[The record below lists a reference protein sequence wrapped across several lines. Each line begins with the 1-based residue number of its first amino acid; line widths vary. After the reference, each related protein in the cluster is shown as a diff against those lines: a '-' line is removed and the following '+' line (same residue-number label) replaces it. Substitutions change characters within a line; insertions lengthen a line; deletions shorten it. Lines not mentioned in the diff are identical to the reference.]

1 MNNHDWTF
9 SLSSEVTT
17 DPNDPLRWRK
27 QALYVGA
34 KPVLDDGSV
43 LEITDSHIDTLLSVA
58 KERLDMGIKHPLV
71 INDDNDHYTRNPND
85 TKGNIDTFEEG
96 YDLNGRRSLYL
107 AGDANSQETMNV
119 LRSNDIS
126 IFAPV
131 GDKVAGRE
139 WGLAVKNALVT
150 SYPKVKGLEEFQ
162 LALSEPGTCAKC
174 SSISMRLAEMEKKME
189 DMEDEP
195 QKKGKMK
202 DGKDQITAGD
212 HIRRLHKGGTSYRSI
227 LEAIVRADPE
237 GLVESLE
244 ALEPP
249 RNRFHNEDHDAIDS
263 AAHALA
269 ETNQES
275 GKPPKAWL
283 VREDDATLVLAEFH
297 PEAFQVVEA
306 R

>member
-1 MNNHDWTF
+1 MANGTQQIENLDWALR
-9 SLSSEVTT
+9 LSDSGSAEFDKV
-17 DPNDPLRWRK
+17 DPLRWRK
-27 QALYVGA
+27 EVIYAG
-34 KPVLDDGSV
+34 DHFDGKRKFTV
-43 LEITDSHIDTLLSVA
+43 TEEDIDHWVKSGN
-58 KERLDMGIKHPLV
+58 ERLAAGIKTPLPIGHTSDPEANRGWV
-71 INDDNDHYTRNPND
+71 DR
-85 TKGNIDTFEEG
+85 FEKVVDEKEG
-96 YDLNGRRSLYL
+96 RISFYNGGTVRDE
-107 AGDANSQETMNV
+107 DAKTT
-119 LRSNDIS
+119 LKSNDVS
-126 IFAPV
+126 MYVPV
-131 GDKVAGRE
+131 EHKTVGRV
-139 WGLAVKNALVT
+139 WKRPMAHLAIT
-150 SYPKVKGLEEFQ
+150 STPRVKGLKGFE
-162 LALSEPGTCAKC
+162 LALSEP
-174 SSISMRLAEMEKKME
+174 SMRLAEMEKKMEDME

-269 ETNQES
+269 ETNQEQ
-275 GKPPKAWL
+275 GNPPKAWL

-306 R
+306 G